1 MMGKQKYLLRVTS
14 LFKESPVVNFSSI
27 ERIVKNKKNIK
38 QYTKQLIR
46 NLIKQGKI
54 NKLTKGFYTSRDEIS
69 LIVFCF
75 KPAYLGLQNA
85 MSFHNLWEQETV
97 PVVIT
102 TRNLRVGIRRVFDM
116 NVSIRKI
123 DKKYIF
129 GFEYYKDGEFY
140 FPYSDIEKTFMDMV
154 YFRQPLDEEVIN
166 NFREKIDKKKLKSY
180 LEKYPLEF
188 GKIVMNRLNRNK
200 RQA

>member
-1 MMGKQKYLLRVTS
+1 MGKQKYLLRVTS

>member
-1 MMGKQKYLLRVTS
+1 MGKQKYLLRVTS

-180 LEKYPLEF
+180 LEKYPPEF

>member
-140 FPYSDIEKTFMDMV
+140 FPYSDIEK
-154 YFRQPLDEEVIN
+154 
-166 NFREKIDKKKLKSY
+166 
-180 LEKYPLEF
+180 
-188 GKIVMNRLNRNK
+188 RLIRKNLNLILRNIPSNLG
-200 RQA
+200 RLL

>member
-1 MMGKQKYLLRVTS
+1 M
-14 LFKESPVVNFSSI
+14 FKESPVVNFSSI